1 MADSDKG
8 QREKVSEVRQTGRGR
23 QKGLGV
29 LGWDGG
35 LGEGICLV

>member
-23 QKGLGV
+23 IEENDQVIL
-29 LGWDGG
+29 
-35 LGEGICLV
+35 LVRKKI